1 MEIPYIEAEID
12 EIFPNSDLRFYDPRR
27 TENNTLFWV
36 KPSGKIHP
44 SYIIYQEFS
53 SPEFPEEKVLSPIK
67 EFRDQIEC
75 IGHIARFLA
84 RNSLGIEAKN
94 ADFINILQFYL
105 KKEIFNV
112 ISHLRSSRLPIL

>member
-1 MEIPYIEAEID
+1 MTEYAEYIEAEVD

-53 SPEFPEEKVLSPIK
+53 SPEFPGGKVLSPIK
-67 EFRDQIEC
+67 EFRDQIDC

-84 RNSLGIEAKN
+84 RNSLGIEAKMQ
-94 ADFINILQFYL
+94 IL
-105 KKEIFNV
+105 
-112 ISHLRSSRLPIL
+112 